1 MSPGAVR
8 FILLIM
14 TSLPRFIPTMLIIAA
29 TAFITTGCATTGSD
43 NQVNLRNVPE
53 SGGMT
58 SMRIRLVDAAHWAKG
73 RSNVSCNG
81 RDFSMDCS
89 GVVSAVYWK
98 AGIDLQAAYPLYTG
112 NGVTRIYRYLDDKK
126 LLYRPDEP
134 ALGDIIFWD
143 NSYDKN
149 GNGLADDELTH
160 IGMVV
165 AVSPEGDV
173 TYIHHDYISGVI
185 FANMYPPDPSDKSR
199 NNGMRI
205 QSLGPTPDGK
215 MTAGDLYR
223 KAGRGW
229 ELEPT
234 G

>member
-1 MSPGAVR
+1 
-8 FILLIM
+8 M
-14 TSLPRFIPTMLIIAA
+14 TSLPGYIPIMCIITAS
-29 TAFITTGCATTGSD
+29 AFISTGCATTGYD
-43 NQVNLRNVPE
+43 NQVNLRDGPDAAAVVKPTE

-58 SMRIRLVDAAHWAKG
+58 SMQIKLVDAAHWAKG
-73 RSNVSCNG
+73 RNDVSCGG

-112 NGVTRIYRYLDDKK
+112 SGVTRIYRYLEDKK

-134 ALGDIIFWD
+134 APGDIIFWD

-165 AVSPEGDV
+165 AVNPEGDV

-185 FANMYPPDPSDKSR
+185 FASMYPPDPSDKSR

-229 ELEPT
+229 VLEPA

>member
-1 MSPGAVR
+1 MTRIQGIVP
-8 FILLIM
+8 ILITVL
-14 TSLPRFIPTMLIIAA
+14 
-29 TAFITTGCATTGSD
+29 TALLTIGCATGND
-43 NQVNLRNVPE
+43 NQGNLR
-53 SGGMT
+53 GGYEQIADAELHPMQL
-58 SMRIRLVDAAHWAKG
+58 RLVEAAHWAEGRNDVSCDG
-73 RSNVSCNG
+73 RS
-81 RDFSMDCS
+81 FAMDCS

-112 NGVTRIYRYLDDKK
+112 NGVTRIYRYLDDKR

-134 ALGDIIFWD
+134 APGDIIFWD

-149 GNGLADDELTH
+149 DNGRADDDLTH
-160 IGMVV
+160 LGMVV
-165 AVSPEGDV
+165 SVSPSGDV

-185 FANMYPPDPSDKSR
+185 FANMYPPDPSDRSR
-199 NNGMRI
+199 NSGMRM

-215 MTAGDLYR
+215 TTSGDLYR

-229 ELEPT
+229 ELEPS